1 MLLFLSLPQ
10 LILNAQCQ
18 ATINAQLEEKKQIQ
32 AEMEEEERCLDAVME
47 AKRQKGLE
55 TERKIDELRKQHRN
69 E

>member
-32 AEMEEEERCLDAVME
+32 AEMEEEERRLDAAME

>member
-32 AEMEEEERCLDAVME
+32 AEMEEEERRLNAMIE
-47 AKRQKGLE
+47 AERHKGLE
-55 TERKIDELRKQHRN
+55 TERKIDELRKQRRV